1 MNKRITRLGIGLL
14 VAYLALF
21 AQLNRLQVLE
31 AENLNNHPENFRNVQ
46 RDFDQP
52 RGRIETADS
61 QVVARSV
68 PTPDGAYQRLREYP
82 QQELFGHITGFLSL
96 EFAADGVERTYN
108 DWLSGQTD
116 EQQFDRLS
124 DLFLDRDRTGDITL
138 TLRADYQAVA
148 RDALGSQRGSVVLL
162 DPRSGEILALW
173 SFPSY
178 DPNLLSNH
186 DIDAVRQAR
195 DALLADPA
203 NPMQARSYQER
214 YFPGSTFK
222 VVTGGIG
229 VERGV
234 VTPVKPVYPVRDGYT
249 PPASSSPLRNF
260 GGSTCGGTLEEIL
273 RVSCNTAFA
282 EMGAETIGPEA
293 MIKGAADFG
302 FNSTPPIDLPA
313 AAIPNF
319 PTDFGDLISGPGG
332 AKSVYENSAALAQ
345 ASIGQNDVQASP
357 LSMALV
363 AAAVANDGTIMT
375 PHVVGVIRDA
385 ERRVLLE
392 TKPKVW
398 RQPLSPAAAAT
409 MGKAMRGVVAAG
421 TAKALAVEGL
431 EVGAKT
437 GTAQVGGDVAETHA
451 WVIGYAG
458 PPGKPPSLAFAVMVE
473 ADPVLGEQTGGGV
486 AVPIAQT
493 VLAAVAPQV
502 LAGP

>member
-14 VAYLALF
+14 VAYFALF

-52 RGRIETADS
+52 RGRIESADS

-68 PTPDGAYQRLREYP
+68 PTPDGAYTRLREYP
-82 QQELFGHITGFLSL
+82 QGELFGHITGFLSL

-108 DWLSGQTD
+108 DWLSGQTED
-116 EQQFDRLS
+116 QQFDRLS
-124 DLFLDRDRTGDITL
+124 DLFLDRDRTGDVTL
-138 TLRADYQAVA
+138 TVRADYQDIA
-148 RDALGSQRGSVVLL
+148 RAALGSQRGSVVLL
-162 DPRSGEILALW
+162 DPRNGAVLALW

-178 DPNLLSNH
+178 DPNLLSSH
-186 DIDAVRQAR
+186 DVDAVRQAR

-222 VVTGGIG
+222 VVTAAVG
-229 VERGV
+229 VERGL
-234 VTPVKPVYPVRDGYT
+234 VTPAKPSYPVSDGYV
-249 PPASSSPLRNF
+249 PPASTAPLRNF

-282 EMGAETIGPEA
+282 QMGAETLGPEA
-293 MIKGAADFG
+293 MVKGAADFG
-302 FNSTPPIDLPA
+302 FNTIPPIDLPA
-313 AAIPNF
+313 AAAANF
-319 PTDFGDLISGPGG
+319 PTDYGNRISGAGDP
-332 AKSVYENSAALAQ
+332 KQVYENSAALAQ

-363 AAAVANDGTIMT
+363 AAAVANDGTIMA
-375 PHVVGVIRDA
+375 PHVVDVIRDA
-385 ERRVLLE
+385 ERRVLRE
-392 TKPKVW
+392 TEPKVW
-398 RQPLSPAAAAT
+398 RQPLSPAAAVT
-409 MGKAMRGVVAAG
+409 MRKAMRGVVTGG
-421 TAKALAVEGL
+421 TAKALAIDGL

-437 GTAQVGGDVAETHA
+437 GTAQVGGEVAETHA

-458 PPGKPPSLAFAVMVE
+458 PPAKPASLAFAVMVE
-473 ADPVLGEQTGGGV
+473 ADPALGEQTGGGV
-486 AVPIAQT
+486 AVPIAQA